1 MGQLIKP
8 QKSSMLFGA
17 HCSTEQHEEV
27 MSILSVMSS
36 EVEGKYLG
44 LPTPEGRMVKEN
56 SNQ

>member
-1 MGQLIKP
+1 
-8 QKSSMLFGA
+8 MLFGA

-27 MSILSVMSS
+27 MSILSVTSS